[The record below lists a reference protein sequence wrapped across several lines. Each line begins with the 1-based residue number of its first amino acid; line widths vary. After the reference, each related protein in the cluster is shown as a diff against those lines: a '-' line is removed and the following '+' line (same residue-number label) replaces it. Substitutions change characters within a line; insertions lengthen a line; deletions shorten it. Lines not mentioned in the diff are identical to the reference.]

1 MNKLDYGGIMVIQLT
16 KMILENKISIFKNE
30 NKMCIISPNKLLNDN
45 DIIELFED
53 FYKITL
59 SNDITFDTDF
69 VFNNNDFVVEKY
81 ILKKINNNS
90 IGCNNE

>member
-1 MNKLDYGGIMVIQLT
+1 MVINLT
-16 KMILENKISIFKNE
+16 KMILDNKISIFKNE
-30 NKMCIISPNKLLNDN
+30 NKMCIISPNKLLNNN
-45 DIIELFED
+45 DIIKLFED

-59 SNDITFDTDF
+59 SNDIIFDTDF
-69 VFNNNDFVVEKY
+69 VFNDNDFIVEKY

>member
-1 MNKLDYGGIMVIQLT
+1 MIIHLT
-16 KMILENKISIFKNE
+16 KMVLENKISIFKNE
-30 NKMCIISPNKLLNDN
+30 NKMCIISTNKLLNNN

-69 VFNNNDFVVEKY
+69 VFNNNDFIVEKY
-81 ILKKINNNS
+81 ILSDVS
-90 IGCNNE
+90 IGEKNEL

>member
-1 MNKLDYGGIMVIQLT
+1 MVINLT
-16 KMILENKISIFKNE
+16 KMILDNKISIFKNE
-30 NKMCIISPNKLLNDN
+30 NKMCIISPNKLLNNN

-53 FYKITL
+53 FYQITL
-59 SNDITFDTDF
+59 SNDIIFDTDF
-69 VFNNNDFVVEKY
+69 VFNDNDFIVEKY

>member
-1 MNKLDYGGIMVIQLT
+1 MVINLT
-16 KMILENKISIFKNE
+16 KMILDNKISIFKNE
-30 NKMCIISPNKLLNDN
+30 NKMCIISPNKLLNN
-45 DIIELFED
+45 NEIIELFED

-59 SNDITFDTDF
+59 SNDIIFDTDF
-69 VFNNNDFVVEKY
+69 VFNDNDFIVEKY

>member
-1 MNKLDYGGIMVIQLT
+1 MVINLT
-16 KMILENKISIFKNE
+16 KMILDNKISIFKNE
-30 NKMCIISPNKLLNDN
+30 NKMCIISPNKLLNNN

-59 SNDITFDTDF
+59 SNDIIFDTDF
-69 VFNNNDFVVEKY
+69 VFNDNDFIVEKY